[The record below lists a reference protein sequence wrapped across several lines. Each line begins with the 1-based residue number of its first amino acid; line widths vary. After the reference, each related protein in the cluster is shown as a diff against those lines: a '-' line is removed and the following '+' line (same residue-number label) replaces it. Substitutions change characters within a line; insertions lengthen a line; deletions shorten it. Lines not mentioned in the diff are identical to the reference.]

1 MKKNFPVPRLD
12 RVVAVL
18 DGSPKLENPY
28 NVQNLRLQ
36 GYDYWMRYGYT
47 TIQPKQ
53 TNFEAVYGLGW
64 AQGVSQISTESSPTP
79 KEEVVT
85 IEGIGD
91 PEVIRP
97 YSRMVLNPV
106 NTTTFA
112 PTQIGTTTLT
122 SGKWGFASYNDCIYA
137 ICPGADK
144 LTPPKPTVYKHL
156 IGETTGVNAWTEVQ
170 NSSYS
175 APPSDPILL
184 VNTFPSYENSQ
195 RGFLAT
201 DTVTFSGAG
210 LIHPG
215 TETYTIAANRDM
227 QIGGTSDN
235 YGIYHDAVIT
245 VDFTANP
252 SGVAEDWSTYG
263 YVGISLY
270 GIWVRDFKQFFNV
283 QVKIGG
289 VWTTVESKAY
299 YGNEAIGTYDRLFGV
314 LRIKGVSGNNAVQG
328 FRFSI
333 TSGGTNYVSG
343 HALTLEKL
351 YVGGNFLEAKASS
364 SRIWFPNGST
374 TPATTGGYN
383 TGIKYGVRFTHS
395 SGTPV
400 PSNADIETITAS
412 QAQGTYIL
420 PAYFDTQ
427 FSIGGVVSLSISPQN
442 TATYNKIQFL
452 RQMED
457 GVTWKLLSEQNNT
470 GTSLITV
477 YDTKEEH
484 ELTSLTTVTV
494 TANATPPS
502 APTFR
507 TAGIVGAFS
516 YKQSMVWLV
525 NQTSKNIQF
534 SRVGDPLEL
543 FDTARIYGETDNTV
557 PAQYTLADDQADVP
571 VWGTQAGVSAFIIGK
586 YAAYAMVGDYPKAM
600 SPSRQIPGSRGI
612 VGCYA
617 GTRFRNAEGIWGAAY
632 ADQDLNIWVV
642 NSVPAFI
649 EDASAKPQEIS
660 LPIRGKLKDF
670 LYTQQK
676 IEISN
681 LDITNTKL
689 VFEEEESS
697 LWVMLGKRA
706 AVFRQD
712 MVGNGWELYDY
723 TMSSNVTVSTC
734 TPYFTNGAIA
744 HDYDGGDST
753 WSNFGYPFAS
763 DNSYCLNAFG
773 LPSSPSATTA
783 RTTKHLRCHSYLPSP
798 LIPTNATITNVRW
811 KVEDSKVGDLEVTQN
826 VVQPTV
832 NNVSYGSNLSTNR
845 IVTTSDV
852 EEVYN
857 LAPPLPSVSDINAGH
872 LGIDLQYTQEV
883 WNSNWNDPANYDIS
897 VSSET
902 PIPEVSCT
910 HTITV
915 TYTHGGTPPPYA
927 YIDITSF
934 VEAYLAVINNP
945 ALPIPWSAT
954 QVIADNGIDNIV
966 QGTASVDTLNPP
978 VTVISNSTK
987 RVKVILTSGVGSNI
1001 VNASVSGTIVLPNPN
1016 TNNSI
1021 GVVGNFSASAT
1032 FSPVVPSTVRVDN
1045 VAAQVC
1051 YTVINTGTDVQWS
1064 QVNFSPNGKYLGF
1077 RSTGELDIIEKDF
1090 RTGLFIGGTNRDS
1103 GLAPS
1108 NWFFTTQAIQWDGS
1122 KARLASVQYH
1132 GQNYTDVVDVAV
1144 SVDDSAYVSGT
1155 LEGVVTSKWY
1165 KFHPSVSSGI
1175 RHNVKITGSESDATL
1190 KGYTLEFSVQSR
1202 GKPR

>member
-53 TNFEAVYGLGW
+53 TNFKKVYGLGW
-64 AQGVSQISTESSPTP
+64 SQGVSQISTESSPTP

-122 SGKWGFASYNDCIYA
+122 SGKWGFASYNDYIYA

-144 LTPPKPTVYKHL
+144 LSPPKPTVYKHL
-156 IGETTGVNAWTEVQ
+156 IGETVGIGAWSAVQ
-170 NSSYS
+170 DSSYNDPGLGGQTTILANS
-175 APPSDPILL
+175 PRTRVYTVSDTFTVIGDTFFNEPPIGYTYTL
-184 VNTFPSYENSQ
+184 VN
-195 RGFLAT
+195 
-201 DTVTFSGAG
+201 GAMR
-210 LIHPG
+210 ISS
-215 TETYTIAANRDM
+215 
-227 QIGGTSDN
+227 TSDDTGN
-235 YGIYHDAVIT
+235 PAAIRTKI
-245 VDFTANP
+245 DFPTLSP
-252 SGVAEDWSTYG
+252 ED
-263 YVGISLY
+263 
-270 GIWVRDFKQFFNV
+270 
-283 QVKIGG
+283 
-289 VWTTVESKAY
+289 TTKNDY
-299 YGNEAIGTYDRLFGV
+299 IIQ
-314 LRIKGVSGNNAVQG
+314 RIKVAPALSGNNVVNAIMPYVIDTVADKPEVKFNGITYSPPYKYFQKPDG
-328 FRFSI
+328 SEIQIVMFIGNNLIPSADRNKFQSLSI
-333 TSGGTNYVSG
+333 TFVASNEEANSSEPIVDYMPIEFGGVYLNST
-343 HALTLEKL
+343 
-351 YVGGNFLEAKASS
+351 ASS
-364 SRIWFPNGST
+364 KRIWDSTAINALDGSD
-374 TPATTGGYN
+374 A
-383 TGIKYGVRFTHS
+383 GIKYATRYTNGAAVY
-395 SGTPV
+395 GP
-400 PSNADIETITAS
+400 AITAIAS
-412 QAQGTYIL
+412 KAQASGYQLSDWGTYYG
-420 PAYFDTQ
+420 AR
-427 FSIGGVVSLSISPQN
+427 LSINGQSTTLAPWTTIEYLRLGTDNKWRVIGTTASN
-442 TATYNKIQFL
+442 TATPS
-452 RQMED
+452 
-457 GVTWKLLSEQNNT
+457 VTDTYEEYKLLLLPEAPSVTST
-470 GTSLITV
+470 G
-477 YDTKEEH
+477 
-484 ELTSLTTVTV
+484 
-494 TANATPPS
+494 ANFAPP
-502 APTFR
+502 FR

-516 YKQSMVWLV
+516 YKQSMVWLI
-525 NQTSKNIQF
+525 NQTSKNIQL

-543 FDTARIYGETDNTV
+543 FDTAKIYGETDNTV
-557 PAQYTLADDQADVP
+557 PGQYTLADDQADVP

-586 YAAYAMVGDYPKAM
+586 YAAYAMVGDYPRAM

-632 ADQDLNIWVV
+632 ADTDLNIWVV

-670 LYTQQK
+670 LFTQQK

-723 TMSSNVTVSTC
+723 TMSSDVAIATC
-734 TPYFTNGAIA
+734 TDFYTTGATADEHNNGT
-744 HDYDGGDST
+744 S
-753 WSNFGYPFAS
+753 WSNFGFPFAS
-763 DNSYCLNAFG
+763 DNSYCTNTFALGAGVNNHRTKY
-773 LPSSPSATTA
+773 LTA
-783 RTTKHLRCHSYLPSP
+783 DGYLPSP
-798 LIPTNATITNVRW
+798 LIPTNATITGVVYRL
-811 KVEDSKVGDLEVTQN
+811 EDSKTGDLAVTN
-826 VVQPTV
+826 IHAHPSY
-832 NNVSYGSNLSTNR
+832 NNTSLGSNLSTNR
-845 IVTTSDV
+845 VVTTSDV
-852 EEVYN
+852 TQDFAMVS
-857 LAPPLPSVSDINAGH
+857 LPTVAQLNSG
-872 LGIDLQYTQEV
+872 LMGIDIRYESEEWLLA
-883 WNSNWNDPANYDIS
+883 WLDPANYTVVI
-897 VSSET
+897 T
-902 PIPEVSCT
+902 PTSPQVRVPADPKPYQT
-910 HTITV
+910 VYTVTV
-915 TYTHGGTPPPYA
+915 TYTAGGTKPPYA
-927 YIDITSF
+927 F
-934 VEAYLAVINNP
+934 VNLTGQTTIGGDVV
-945 ALPIPWSAT
+945 PILGT
-954 QVIADNGIDNIV
+954 GDTDNGLG
-966 QGTASVDTLNPP
+966 GTNSGQIGTLAAVPP
-978 VTVISNSTK
+978 DPPTVYTVSTNTTV
-987 RVKVILTSGVGSNI
+987 RQKVLLSAGVGTYQVTMTSN
-1001 VNASVSGTIVLPNPN
+1001 GTLA
-1016 TNNSI
+1016 TNKFQATHTLT
-1021 GVVGNFSASAT
+1021 GVFDPAT
-1032 FSPVVPSTVRVDN
+1032 LATVRVDN
-1045 VAAQVC
+1045 VAMKVC
-1051 YTVINTGTDVQWS
+1051 YTVINTETDVQWS

-1077 RSTGELDIIEKDF
+1077 RSSGELDIIEKDF

-1175 RHNVKITGSESDATL
+1175 RHNVKITGNESDATL